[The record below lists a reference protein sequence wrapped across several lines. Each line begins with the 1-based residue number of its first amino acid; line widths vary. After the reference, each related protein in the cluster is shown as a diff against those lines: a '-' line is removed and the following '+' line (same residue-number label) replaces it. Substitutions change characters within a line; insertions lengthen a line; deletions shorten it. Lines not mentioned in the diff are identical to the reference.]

1 MSSSTGSRWQTNLN
15 RAMTV
20 IESKLKDVEELAE
33 KDHELQADYD
43 KAIASL

>member
-1 MSSSTGSRWQTNLN
+1 MSSSTGSSWQTDLN

-33 KDHELQADYD
+33 KGHELQAGND